1 MDETLQAV
9 LVALLV
15 AVVLVAGLRLALRS
29 HRLSRE
35 YRAATPSQRKE
46 LEARMAGDPQLA
58 AHMRPVGWRDVWFG
72 LLLAALLL
80 VLHTCGLW

>member
-9 LVALLV
+9 LVAIVV
-15 AVVLVAGLRLALRS
+15 AAVLVAGLRLALRS

-35 YRAATPSQRKE
+35 YRDAPPAQRKE
-46 LEARMAGDPQLA
+46 LEARMSKDSQLA
-58 AHMRPVGWRDVWFG
+58 AHMRPIRWRDVWVG

-80 VLHTCGLW
+80 LVHTYGLW